1 MTEMNQLKYVEN
13 AIREALKPRQ
23 VGTLDLPP
31 RMVTDDEIIMIRDHL
46 TLTLYPDLV
55 DKETFDSIVFSMYS
69 LMIEIGSKRE
79 KFEKLGQPD
88 FICRR

>member
-13 AIREALKPRQ
+13 AIREALEARNE
-23 VGTLDLPP
+23 T
-31 RMVTDDEIIMIRDHL
+31 VTRGQICMIRDHI
-46 TLTLYPDLV
+46 TLNLFPDLV

-79 KFEKLGQPD
+79 KFEKLGPPD